1 MQIVED
7 KALVFR
13 TRNPAK
19 YSIIPKHKI
28 LGEYDDGFEIAVYW
42 GLDEVRV
49 LRNLGVKNVPSPI
62 TKRYTWPGRFTPMHH
77 QIETASFLTLHKKSF
92 VFSEPGTGKT
102 LSALWAAD
110 YLMNR
115 GDVRRCLI
123 LCPLSIMQSAWLSDM
138 NNSIIHRSAIVA
150 HHAQATRRIEMIQQN
165 YQFVITNY
173 DGLNLIASE
182 VVNDGRFDLVIV
194 DEANAYKTIT
204 TKRWKALKSI
214 LKPETHLWM
223 MTGTPASQSP
233 VDAYGL
239 AKLVN
244 PTGVPMFFTGWRD
257 KVMNKMTMYKWA
269 PKPDA
274 KDLVHEALQPAI
286 RFTKAQCLDLPPV
299 LTMTREVPL
308 TPQQA
313 KYYNLLKDKMLVQAS
328 GETISAVNAAAA
340 VSKLLQISCG
350 AAYTDDREIVEF
362 DSAPRLGVL
371 EEILEETDRNVIIL
385 ALFKSTID
393 TIHTHLNKRGIPTEF
408 INGTV
413 TPPRRADIIRR
424 FQNEENP
431 RVLVMQPQATAHGIT
446 LTRADTVVFYGPLM
460 SVEQYTQAIA
470 RADRKGQDSGKVTVI
485 HIQGSPIEKKMF
497 RALEDKVSDNL
508 LITEMFENEINIQ
521 KEVAMA

>member
-371 EEILEETDRNVIIL
+371 EEILEETDRKVIIF

-470 RADRKGQDSGKVTVI
+470 RADRKGQDSDKVTVI

>member
-13 TRNPAK
+13 TRNPEK

-28 LGEYDDGFEIAVYW
+28 LGEYDDGYEIAVYW

-49 LRNLGVKNVPSPI
+49 LKNLGVKNVPSPI

-77 QIETASFLTLHKKSF
+77 QIETASFLTMHKRSF

-123 LCPLSIMQSAWLSDM
+123 LCPLSIMQSAWLSDL

-173 DGLNLIASE
+173 DGLNLIANE
-182 VVNDGRFDLVIV
+182 VVNDGRFDLIIV
-194 DEANAYKTIT
+194 DEANAYKTVT
-204 TKRWKALKSI
+204 TKRWKSLKAI
-214 LKPETHLWM
+214 IKPETHLWM

-269 PKPDA
+269 PKPEA

-313 KYYNLLKDKMLVQAS
+313 KYYNMLKDKMLVQAS
-328 GETISAVNAAAA
+328 GETISAVNAATA

-350 AAYTDDREIVEF
+350 AAYTDDKEVVEF

-371 EEILEETDRNVIIL
+371 EEILEETDRKVIIF

-446 LTRADTVVFYGPLM
+446 LTKADTVIFYGPLM

-470 RADRKGQDSGKVTVI
+470 RADRKGQNSDKVTVI

-497 RALEDKVSDNL
+497 KALEAKVSDNL
-508 LITEMFENEINIQ
+508 LITEMFENEININ

>member
-1 MQIVED
+1 
-7 KALVFR
+7 
-13 TRNPAK
+13 
-19 YSIIPKHKI
+19 
-28 LGEYDDGFEIAVYW
+28 
-42 GLDEVRV
+42 
-49 LRNLGVKNVPSPI
+49 
-62 TKRYTWPGRFTPMHH
+62 MHH
-77 QIETASFLTLHKKSF
+77 QIETASFLTLHKKAF

-123 LCPLSIMQSAWLSDM
+123 LCPLSIMQSAWLSDL

-173 DGLNLIASE
+173 DGLNLIANE
-182 VVNDGRFDLVIV
+182 INNDGRFDLIIV
-194 DEANAYKTIT
+194 DEANAYKTVT
-204 TKRWKALKSI
+204 TKRWKSLKSI
-214 LKPETHLWM
+214 IKPDTHLWM

-350 AAYTDDREIVEF
+350 AAYTDDKEVVEF

-371 EEILEETDRNVIIL
+371 EEILEETDRKVIIF

-413 TPPRRADIIRR
+413 TPPKRADIIRR

-446 LTRADTVVFYGPLM
+446 LTRADTVIFYGPLM

-470 RADRKGQDSGKVTVI
+470 RADRKGQDSDKVTVI

-497 RALEDKVSDNL
+497 KALENKVSDNL
-508 LITEMFENEINIQ
+508 LITEMFENEININ